1 MKRFFTAAT
10 LSISAVVLVPTPAF
24 ALAVELDDALCPIEG
39 IGEAE
44 LDSWTASL
52 ADSQGEMNDAQTD
65 TLGAS
70 VQACAEK
77 LGWNESDT
85 LSAVEF
91 NISIIA
97 STAIGDKLTSDG
109 VNAVD
114 YEVVLENRSADDLR
128 QVMADPDN
136 SPAVKELI
144 DKMIA
149 DLGDGLTD
157 EIAADLAAY
166 IAFMAQSQLSAMKMM
181 ELAD

>member
-1 MKRFFTAAT
+1 MKTFFLAAAFVCAT
-10 LSISAVVLVPTPAF
+10 SITGSTPAF
-24 ALAVELDDALCPIEG
+24 AFTIELDDALCPIEG
-39 IGEAE
+39 IGDAE
-44 LDSWTASL
+44 LDSWSASL
-52 ADSQGEMNDAQTD
+52 ADSQGEMTDAQTD
-65 TLGAS
+65 ILGAS
-70 VQACAEK
+70 VKACAEK
-77 LGWNESDT
+77 LGWSESDT

-97 STAIGDKLTSDG
+97 STAIGYELTSDG

-128 QVMADPDN
+128 QVLDDPDN

-149 DLGDGLTD
+149 DLGDDLTD